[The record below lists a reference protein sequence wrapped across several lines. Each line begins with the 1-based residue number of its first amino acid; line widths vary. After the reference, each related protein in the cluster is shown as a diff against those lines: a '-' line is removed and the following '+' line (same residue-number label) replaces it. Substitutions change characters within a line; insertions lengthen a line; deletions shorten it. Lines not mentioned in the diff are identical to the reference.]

1 MAQAA
6 GKGCFARSEALDERV
21 GVIYGRVT
29 VVVVGVVTVF
39 CDDGTSVRGDGW
51 AMGALFLLLLMS
63 YAVEQFDSVDG

>member
-1 MAQAA
+1 
-6 GKGCFARSEALDERV
+6 V

-39 CDDGTSVRGDGW
+39 CDDGASVRGDGW